1 MNNNELMD
9 AFSRLATPLIADAI
23 LRLGLLVRIAPP
35 GIRPLIPGTKL
46 AGRVFPVKH
55 YGSVDIFFEAMSAAQ
70 PGDVLVIDNQCRT
83 DEGCIGDLTAL
94 EAEAFDLAGMVVW
107 GFHRDTAELIK
118 IGYPV
123 FSYGSC
129 PFGPQRLDQ
138 AAANALQSA
147 QFGPFTVSRDD
158 VVFADD
164 DGVLFVPATEI
175 DDLITA
181 AQTIQEIERQQA
193 KDIAAG
199 NTLHD
204 QLKFDDY
211 LAKRNNNPSYTF
223 RNHLQEIGG
232 AIEE

>member
-1 MNNNELMD
+1 MNNDELTN
-9 AFSRLATPLIADAI
+9 AFNKLATPLIADAI
-23 LRLGLLVRIAPP
+23 LRLGITPRVAPS

-55 YGSVDIFFEAMSAAQ
+55 YGSVDIFFEAMSAAA
-70 PGDVLVIDNQCRT
+70 PGDVLVIDNQGRT

-94 EAEAFDLAGMVVW
+94 EAQAFGQAGMVVW
-107 GFHRDTAELIK
+107 GYHRDTAELIH

-123 FSYGSC
+123 FSYGAT
-129 PFGPQRLDQ
+129 PFGPQRLDP
-138 AAANALQSA
+138 AAADALYTA
-147 QFGPFTVSRDD
+147 QFGSFEVGRDD

-164 DGVLFVPATEI
+164 DGVLFVPM
-175 DDLITA
+175 DGVGGLITA
-181 AQTIQEIERQQA
+181 AQTIQETERRQA
-193 KDIAAG
+193 ADIAAG

-204 QLKFDDY
+204 QLQFDAY
-211 LAKRNNNPSYTF
+211 LAKRAETPSYTF